1 MVKVR
6 LARGGSK
13 KTPFYRIV
21 VADSRNARDSRFIER
36 IGFFN
41 PIALKNNNN
50 KKLYIHLE
58 RFKYWLAQG
67 AKPSKRVFSLINK
80 ANKEIMHNS

>member
-13 KTPFYRIV
+13 GAPFYRIV
-21 VADSRNARDSRFIER
+21 VTDSRSARDSRFIER

-41 PIALKNNNN
+41 PVSFSKNNSI
-50 KKLYIHLE
+50 KFDVRLE
-58 RFKYWLAQG
+58 RLKYWLHQG
-67 AKPSKRVFSLINK
+67 AKLSIRVSTLIKKYKKNIQK
-80 ANKEIMHNS
+80 Q